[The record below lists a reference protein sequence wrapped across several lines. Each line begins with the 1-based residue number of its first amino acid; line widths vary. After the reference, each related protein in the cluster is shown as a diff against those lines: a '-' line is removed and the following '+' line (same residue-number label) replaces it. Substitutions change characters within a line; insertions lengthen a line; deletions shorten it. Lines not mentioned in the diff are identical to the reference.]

1 MHIEKAVKLVHNLT
15 DEELFRYAQLCEV
28 EIVNYKQ
35 TITNYSPEQMRK
47 YGAPYIQSMR
57 DHKAT
62 FLAELD
68 TRKAKESFP
77 TTPKHGFT
85 K

>member
-1 MHIEKAVKLVHNLT
+1 MHIEKAVKLVYSLT

-28 EIVNYKQ
+28 EIINYKG
-35 TITNYSPEQMRK
+35 TITHYTPAQMLK
-47 YGAPYIQSMR
+47 YGAPYIQSMK

-62 FLAELD
+62 FLAELE